1 MITNTE
7 LLLLVWCIPVIPA
20 YFLIKLSYLSFGE
33 TTGMILAATFLWPL
47 TAVIM
52 IILAILYCFGAGID
66 YLMAVVSSII
76 DILTIKR
83 K

>member
-66 YLMAVVSSII
+66 YLIAVVSSII

>member
-52 IILAILYCFGAGID
+52 IILAIIYCFGTSID
-66 YLMAVVSSII
+66 YLITAMSSII